1 MRVFL
6 LYNPVAGAGHGQ
18 RQAQRAAGVLTEAG
32 WRVELAGT
40 SGPSQAEQL
49 ARQAAEEGVDL
60 VVACGGDGTFCQA
73 ARGLAGSGVPLGL
86 VPAGT
91 GNDLA
96 RSLGIAFAPVQ
107 AARQLL
113 LGAASHMDL
122 LRVNEGLLAANIVGT
137 GFDAAVAERIT
148 HRSRFATGKLAYL
161 TAVLQELSH
170 FSPCQLKLQVDGH
183 RWEGRALLVAFANA
197 QSYGAGMKIA
207 PKAELEDGLM
217 DVVVVSELP
226 KYAFLWHLPKV
237 FSGRHLGLKGVHYF
251 QGRQA
256 ELEAERQL
264 PVLVDGDLEAT
275 TPLHIEVA
283 HRALLVWRPGPLA
296 GTGVPLPV
304 EA

>member
-6 LYNPVAGAGHGQ
+6 LYNPVAGASQGQ
-18 RQAQRAAGVLTEAG
+18 RQAQKAAGVLKEAG

-40 SGPSQAEQL
+40 SGPGQAEQM
-49 ARQAAEEGVDL
+49 ARQAAEEGIEL

-73 ARGLAGSGVPLGL
+73 AHGLAGSGVPLGL

-96 RSLGIAFAPVQ
+96 RSLGVALSPVQ

-113 LGAASHMDL
+113 GGAASHMDL

-161 TAVLQELSH
+161 PAVLQELSR
-170 FSPCQLKLQVDGH
+170 FSACQLKLQVDGH

-197 QSYGAGMKIA
+197 QSYGAGMRIA
-207 PKAELEDGLM
+207 PKAQLEDGLM
-217 DVVVVSELP
+217 DVVVVS
-226 KYAFLWHLPKV
+226 
-237 FSGRHLGLKGVHYF
+237 
-251 QGRQA
+251 
-256 ELEAERQL
+256 
-264 PVLVDGDLEAT
+264 
-275 TPLHIEVA
+275 
-283 HRALLVWRPGPLA
+283 
-296 GTGVPLPV
+296 
-304 EA
+304 